1 MANAFTRFLGAYNPN
16 TYLATLRESDTP
28 VVSTVAQERDAAEWE
43 NGRLREAVR
52 DLSLYLEDLNWT
64 KLGEGW
70 EQDASGLS
78 LHAVKE
84 NADVLQSLLTINPT
98 IKKAMNARVGYIW
111 GRGVNIDTGNE
122 SLKKRVIESSRNKAT
137 LFSEN
142 AYWELESTLATDGN
156 LWAQRNKQ
164 TNEIIRIPLEHIGG
178 WVCDEDDPSRVNY
191 WLVEYVRDVQNFQ
204 TGAVTQKEI
213 KYFVPAHDAE
223 PTKTTNIDGVKIDRR
238 FEMVHLA
245 VNRQRSWILGVPDI
259 LAAMFWAKAHKELY
273 EAGTTFV
280 KAQGRFAA
288 KVTSKTE
295 TGGQNAAATVRDTPN
310 RNPETGESY
319 VYGGTAIATGGLDY
333 QLMGAMTKGVDFASF
348 DGVGALVA
356 AGMGIP
362 LDVLMAKSAS
372 DVTSLEQSVVNE
384 MQMRQKAWS
393 WFYIAIFGQGEKTKV
408 FWPKIRTEPEYRRIQ
423 SVEIAN
429 QTNVLKRAEL
439 RQLTLEGFGID
450 GDPNDL
456 PSIKDQPTVAISA
469 RQLIDEQ
476 NANPN
481 GDPTNKQGVATGIG
495 KLSDGQDAKN
505 ARNDSLDTNVQGQ

>member
-1 MANAFTRFLGAYNPN
+1 MANIFTQFREAYNPN
-16 TYLATLRESDTP
+16 KYLAELKEARAD
-28 VVSTVAQERDAAEWE
+28 AQANEWE
-43 NGRLREAVR
+43 VGRLKEAVR
-52 DLSLYLEDLNWT
+52 DISLYLEDLNWT

-70 EQDASGLS
+70 EQDATGLS
-78 LHAVKE
+78 LKAVKE

-111 GRGVNIDTGNE
+111 GRGVKIDPKNK
-122 SLKKRVIESSRNKAT
+122 SLEDRVINTARNKSK
-137 LFSEN
+137 LFSEH

-156 LWAQRNKQ
+156 LWVQRNKT
-164 TNEIIRIPLEHIGG
+164 TNEITIIPLEHIGG

-191 WLVEYVRDVQNFQ
+191 WLIQYVRDVQNFS

-223 PTKTTNIDGVKIDRR
+223 PSRTGAIDGVRIDRK

-245 VNRQRSWILGVPDI
+245 ANRQRGWILGVPDI
-259 LAAMFWAKAHKELY
+259 LAAMFWAKAHKELF

-288 KVTSKTE
+288 KVVGKSE
-295 TGGQNAAATVRDTPN
+295 VGGQAAAATLRDEPR
-310 RNPETGESY
+310 RNYETGESY
-319 VYGGTAIATGGLDY
+319 AYGGTAVATGGLDY
-333 QLMGAMTKGVDFASF
+333 QLMGAMTKGVDFKSF

-356 AGMGIP
+356 AGLGVP
-362 LDVLMAKSAS
+362 LRVLMADSGD

-384 MQMRQKAWS
+384 MQMRQKLWS
-393 WFYIAIFGQGEKTKV
+393 WFYVAIFGGGDKIEV

-429 QTNVLKRAEL
+429 QTNVLSRVEL
-439 RQLTLEGFGID
+439 RQLSLEGFGLD

-456 PSIKDQPTVAISA
+456 PAIKEQPQVAISA
-469 RQLIDEQ
+469 AELIAQQKADEKT
-476 NANPN
+476 AKATVPE
-481 GDPTNKQGVATGIG
+481 QGVDAGIG
-495 KLSDGQDAKN
+495 KLSNGKDAKA
-505 ARNDSLDTNVQGQ
+505 ARDNPLDGNVQGQ